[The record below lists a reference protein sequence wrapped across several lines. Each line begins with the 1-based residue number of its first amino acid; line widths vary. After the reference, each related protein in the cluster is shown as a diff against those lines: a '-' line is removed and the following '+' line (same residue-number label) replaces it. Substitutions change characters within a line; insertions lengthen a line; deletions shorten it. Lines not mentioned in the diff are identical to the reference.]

1 MSNLKSKKISLKSD
15 DDFIDLLLELNTEA
29 PDDAVNKPPVN
40 KPHIQSSLEKHNN
53 KIPDQNESLS
63 QINNIINQEQTLS
76 PTEKTI
82 LILLKKV
89 HPTWKN
95 ILYSTQYNTK
105 ALLDSIIT
113 TILSEDKDFELI
125 VPKMP
130 SIFNFAQYPLNN
142 IKVVI
147 LGQSPSPN
155 LNDSHGYSYSSISS
169 KRYTALNNIYKSL
182 YESEMMSEDCYNK
195 SSLNSLNN
203 WSRQGVLLLNT
214 ALTTKVYM
222 SDYHTRLW
230 SVYTNK
236 LIELIST
243 NNNINNKLIWLL
255 WGKDAISK
263 EQYISVDK
271 DTINHIIKTDNSPM
285 SDKFVCESKDGWAYI
300 KEVYPSLWWNPL
312 GHVGYTDGACKNNQ
326 NSKKAKIKYP
336 RAAYGYHLTEG
347 PYAGHSKGDKVIF
360 TTIEMDGIETKVAPT
375 NIRAEGLAI
384 LRLLEFIKVKESHMA
399 IVIYTD
405 SQFWIDMVFKWMPT
419 WVKRI
424 ESGNMKWTDKKNFD
438 IAKDLWDIVQYFKNI
453 KCPVV
458 FQYVPAWHDC
468 KPSYLKD
475 ITSSNYINWAGNKRA
490 EEVAEEALDE

>member
-1 MSNLKSKKISLKSD
+1 MSNSKSKKKSLKSD
-15 DDFIDLLLELNTEA
+15 DDFIDRLLELNTAA
-29 PDDAVNKPPVN
+29 PEDAVN

-63 QINNIINQEQTLS
+63 QINNIIHQEQTLS
-76 PTEKTI
+76 PTEKAI
-82 LILLKKV
+82 LVLLKKV

-95 ILYSTQYNTK
+95 ILYSTEYNTK
-105 ALLDSIIT
+105 VLLDSIIT
-113 TILSEDKDFELI
+113 TIISEDKDFEFI
-125 VPKMP
+125 VPKMS

-142 IKVVI
+142 VKVVI
-147 LGQSPSPN
+147 LGQSPSLNP
-155 LNDSHGYSYSSISS
+155 NDSHGYSYSSISS

-182 YESEMMSEDCYNK
+182 NESEMISDDCYNK
-195 SSLNSLNN
+195 SSINSLNN

-222 SDYHTRLW
+222 ADYHTRLW

-236 LIELIST
+236 LIELISAN
-243 NNNINNKLIWLL
+243 NNNIANNVNEKIIWLL
-255 WGKDAISK
+255 WGKDAILK
-263 EQYISVDK
+263 EQYIK
-271 DTINHIIKTDNSPM
+271 NNEEHINHIIKTVNSPT
-285 SDKFVCESKDGWAYI
+285 SDKFVEESKSGWSYI

-312 GHVGYTDGACKNNQ
+312 GHIGYTDGACKNNQ
-326 NSKKAKIKYP
+326 NSKKAKVKYP

-347 PYAGHSKGDKVIF
+347 PYAGHSKGDKVLF
-360 TTIEMDGIETKVAPT
+360 TTIEMDGIETNVAPT

-384 LRLLEFIKVKESHMA
+384 LRLLEFIKAKESHMT
-399 IVIYTD
+399 IIIHTD

-438 IAKDLWDIVQYFKNI
+438 IAKDLWDIVQYFKDI

-458 FQYVPAWHDC
+458 LKYVPAWHDC
-468 KPSYLKD
+468 KPAYLKD
-475 ITSSNYINWAGNKRA
+475 ITSSNYTNWAGNKRA